1 MPRNPLRD
9 IAPWFVEYLNSKG
22 INVSVVLILFGVL
35 FLWIS
40 YRDLKN
46 WKKLP
51 SHLKWSRAVRLA
63 AAIMIFITGVVT
75 FFIRQ

>member
-9 IAPWFVEYLNSKG
+9 IAPWLLDYLNSKG
-22 INVSVVLILFGVL
+22 INVPVVLILFGVL

-40 YRDLKN
+40 YRDLKD

-51 SHLKWSRAVRLA
+51 PHLKWSRGVRLIL
-63 AAIMIFITGVVT
+63 AITIFISGV
-75 FFIRQ
+75 IGLLI